1 MQRAIKPQAPLTAG
15 FCNAFLY
22 GFAISLQKK
31 IQSVVKEYSIVAKGG
46 KNLKPENSTIREN
59 IRALCAQHRMSVM
72 KLEQAVGLGNGTI
85 SSWAVSSPSVANL
98 GKVADYFGVSLT
110 SLIEEK
116 GAAANAER

>member
-1 MQRAIKPQAPLTAG
+1 M
-15 FCNAFLY
+15 
-22 GFAISLQKK
+22 
-31 IQSVVKEYSIVAKGG
+31 
-46 KNLKPENSTIREN
+46 KPENSTIREN

-98 GKVADYFGVSLT
+98 GKVAAYFGVPLT
-110 SLIEEK
+110 SLIDEK